1 MWCKVQQCRGP
12 AGERL
17 RRDQWSKPVEG
28 DLTIG
33 LAKSGWVAH
42 LDRKDADRE
51 RQVLFPLVDVRVQ
64 TFEDGILV
72 IGFAIVAETPTRE
85 VRQAWYCVPIPGPS
99 GAKPGA

>member
-17 RRDQWSKPVEG
+17 RRDQWSKPVAG

-42 LDRKDADRE
+42 LDRKEADRE

-64 TFEDGILV
+64 TFEDGIVVL
-72 IGFAIVAETPTRE
+72 GYRNPLENPDSE
-85 VRQAWYCVPIPGPS
+85 VRQAWYCVPAP
-99 GAKPGA
+99 KP

>member
-12 AGERL
+12 AGEKL

-42 LDRKDADRE
+42 LDRPDADRT

-64 TFEDGILV
+64 TFEDGIVVL
-72 IGFAIVAETPTRE
+72 GYRNPLENPKHE
-85 VRQAWYCVPIPGPS
+85 VRQAWFAVPVPKK
-99 GAKPGA
+99 AA

>member
-33 LAKSGWVAH
+33 MGQHYPVARLEKPH
-42 LDRKDADRE
+42 GPDRFE
-51 RQVLFPLVDVRVQ
+51 TVLYPLGDVRVQ

-85 VRQAWYCVPIPGPS
+85 VRQAWFCVP
-99 GAKPGA
+99 ALKP